1 MKRIICFT
9 LIAIFFASFNAQ
21 AQESVAKP
29 AKKQKVA
36 EITFES
42 LDYDNKIILVLKEA
56 GDRGLS
62 VQKIARH
69 VFNASNSFF
78 ETIEFEEIRRYVQN
92 YLLKNSKSS
101 DSLFEKVGP
110 KGVYRINPNSAEM
123 QQLMLL
129 FTDETDEAEKPSIDL
144 SLSLF

>member
-1 MKRIICFT
+1 M
-9 LIAIFFASFNAQ
+9 
-21 AQESVAKP
+21 
-29 AKKQKVA
+29 
-36 EITFES
+36 
-42 LDYDNKIILVLKEA
+42 VLKEA

-110 KGVYRINPNSAEM
+110 KGIYRINPNSAEM

-129 FTDETDEAEKPSIDL
+129 FTDETDEAEKPSIDF
-144 SLSLF
+144 SLFDEGKINI